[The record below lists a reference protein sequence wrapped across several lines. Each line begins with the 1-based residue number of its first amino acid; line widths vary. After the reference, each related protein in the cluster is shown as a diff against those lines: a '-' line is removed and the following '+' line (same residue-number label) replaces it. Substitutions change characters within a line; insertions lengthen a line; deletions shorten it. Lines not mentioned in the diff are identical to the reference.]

1 MLWVASVTALTL
13 LIIAGLLH
21 SSCRALGAV
30 RAIMSPDRGT
40 GVATARTPPSSPNP
54 TSISAP
60 GWPTA
65 IAAANRRSCRHAD
78 HDRNRGGRE
87 GRYPLSLCLCLCL
100 FHVAPAMF
108 APLLGVPSTTG
119 RAIMYLAHRPKP
131 MRREVTPRRLRA
143 RSYVLGEMPA
153 DSAFASTS
161 PAACSPA
168 ASSVRSKVAA
178 MSIFFG
184 LGASPWPDDLG
195 AVRSGWGPC

>member
-60 GWPTA
+60 GRPTA

-100 FHVAPAMF
+100 CLCLFHVAPAMF
-108 APLLGVPSTTG
+108 APSLGVPCRPG
-119 RAIMYLAHRPKP
+119 RAITYFAQRPKP
-131 MRREVTPRRLRA
+131 MRRDVTPRRLRA

-153 DSAFASTS
+153 HSALASTS
-161 PAACSPA
+161 
-168 ASSVRSKVAA
+168 RSE
-178 MSIFFG
+178 
-184 LGASPWPDDLG
+184 
-195 AVRSGWGPC
+195 

>member
-21 SSCRALGAV
+21 SWCRALGAV

-60 GWPTA
+60 GRPTA

-87 GRYPLSLCLCLCL
+87 GRYPLSLCVSVSVSVSMSVSCSAS
-100 FHVAPAMF
+100 HVRPF
-108 APLLGVPSTTG
+108 AW
-119 RAIMYLAHRPKP
+119 RPIDHGQ
-131 MRREVTPRRLRA
+131 
-143 RSYVLGEMPA
+143 SYYVLGPSTEA
-153 DSAFASTS
+153 DAPGGDAEAFT
-161 PAACSPA
+161 CSIVC
-168 ASSVRSKVAA
+168 SRSDA
-178 MSIFFG
+178 
-184 LGASPWPDDLG
+184 GAKCIGFD
-195 AVRSGWGPC
+195 